1 MAEVDDA
8 PLATAKDRDEA
19 QGAPGVELGD
29 QVNIRAVT
37 INRPARELFAY
48 WRDFAN
54 LSTFMENVERIDV
67 LDARR
72 SRWVVKG
79 PGGTRYEWD
88 ALVTDEVDGKS
99 IDWRSDEGADV
110 VNSGRVEFADAG
122 ARGTVVTATI
132 AYDPPAGFFGKVVA
146 KVMQREPA
154 LQSRRDL
161 RRFKQLMETGEIA
174 VAANTRAK
182 RDEERN

>member
-8 PLATAKDRDEA
+8 PRATAKDRDKA
-19 QGAPGVELGD
+19 LGSPGVEIGD
-29 QVNIRAVT
+29 SVNIRAVT
-37 INRPARELFAY
+37 VNRPAHELFTY

-54 LSTFMENVERIDV
+54 LATFMENVERIDV
-67 LDARR
+67 LDDIR
-72 SRWVVKG
+72 SHWVVKG
-79 PGGTRYEWD
+79 PGGTHYEWD
-88 ALVTDEVDGKS
+88 ALVTDVVDGTS

-110 VNSGRVEFADAG
+110 VNSGRVEFEDAG
-122 ARGTVVTATI
+122 PRGTVVTATI
-132 AYDPPAGFFGKVVA
+132 AYDPPAGLIGKVVA
-146 KVMQREPA
+146 KVLQREPA